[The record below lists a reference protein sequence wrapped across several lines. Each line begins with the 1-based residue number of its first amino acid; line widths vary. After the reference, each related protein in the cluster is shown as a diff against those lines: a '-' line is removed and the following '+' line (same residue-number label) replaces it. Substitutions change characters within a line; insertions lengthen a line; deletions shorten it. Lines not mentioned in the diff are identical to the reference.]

1 MFDKA
6 THSDKDVC
14 DICSI
19 RYIIWSWPIST
30 VMLGNISQVHNGM
43 TSFIMEWL
51 ITQNNLTKNVEPNL
65 GSLIDCKNLAHFV
78 IFDYSS
84 LIYSDM
90 SKSQSLQLRKYL
102 SWKHK
107 TWSGSWAT
115 DSSYNVP
122 GCTIELVISHHH
134 WHIILRTSQRIPLKN
149 YFQKKHAV
157 FLVLDF

>member
-1 MFDKA
+1 MIKMFV
-6 THSDKDVC
+6 T
-14 DICSI
+14 I

-30 VMLGNISQVHNGM
+30 VILGNISQVHNGM
-43 TSFIMEWL
+43 TSFIMEWH
-51 ITQNNLTKNVEPNL
+51 ITQTNLTKNIEPSL

-78 IFDYSS
+78 IFDYSP
-84 LIYSDM
+84 LIYPDM

-102 SWKHK
+102 PWKHK

-115 DSSYNVP
+115 GLSYKVP
-122 GCTIELVISHHH
+122 GCTIELIISHHH

-157 FLVLDF
+157 FLVLGF